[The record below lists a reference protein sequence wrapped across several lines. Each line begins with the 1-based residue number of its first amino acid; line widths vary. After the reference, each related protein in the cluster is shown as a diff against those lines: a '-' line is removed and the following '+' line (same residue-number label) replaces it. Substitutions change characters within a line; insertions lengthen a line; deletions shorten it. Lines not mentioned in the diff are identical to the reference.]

1 MARQAAK
8 QKEPEGTI
16 KQVQRLNSPG
26 LITNNVAFHRLLTE
40 GIKVSYQVQRQVRGQ
55 LAINPEKYSYISGFS
70 KVV

>member
-8 QKEPEGTI
+8 QKESVGAI

-40 GIKVSYQVQRQVRGQ
+40 GIKASYQVQRQVRGQ

-70 KVV
+70 KVI